1 MRNGMIRALPV
12 VAATFLGIA
21 SAALAA
27 EIPPQ
32 SAPGGTF
39 DTLQR
44 GMLVMK
50 DRLGVMLSAIP
61 ELPDIGPFLVRR
73 LTSQYEP
80 NHIWVLGLELAV
92 ILIGALI
99 GEAAARRLFLP
110 MHRFLPVIDART
122 EFRRLGALLV
132 NAVIRSFELAAF
144 VLVAVGL
151 FFAIYD
157 GHEAARY
164 AFWCVF
170 SIIVLVRLIAIG
182 LRVLLAPSLPDLRLA
197 ELDNRT
203 ARRLY
208 RRLVLLAAL
217 VIGAGLVSI
226 FLYNIGLPERLHL
239 AAGTV
244 LTLAATCGIITMI
257 WGERRTIAR
266 LIGVHPAD
274 DVQRRDLAALF

>member
-1 MRNGMIRALPV
+1 MRNGAFRVVPV
-12 VAATFLGIA
+12 MTAAFLCAA

-27 EIPPQ
+27 EISPPP
-32 SAPGGTF
+32 APGGIF

-44 GMLVMK
+44 DMLVMK

-92 ILIGALI
+92 IIFGALI
-99 GEAAARRLFLP
+99 GEAVARRLFLP
-110 MHRFLPVIDART
+110 MHRFLPAIDART

-132 NAVIRSFELAAF
+132 NAVIRLFELAAF
-144 VLVAVGL
+144 VLVAIGL
-151 FFAIYD
+151 FFTIYD

-182 LRVLLAPSLPDLRLA
+182 LRILLAPNLPDLRLP

-208 RRLVLLAAL
+208 RRLVSPC
-217 VIGAGLVSI
+217 GAG
-226 FLYNIGLPERLHL
+226 YRGGNRQRLSL
-239 AAGTV
+239 QYRPAGAAPS
-244 LTLAATCGIITMI
+244 
-257 WGERRTIAR
+257 RRR
-266 LIGVHPAD
+266 HCAD
-274 DVQRRDLAALF
+274 ACRDLRHYHRDLGRAARDRPTDRRPSRR